1 MKEMGNGEGGGRRKA
16 CLAAMLLLLCGGARA
31 HAAVASLD
39 DVRFWVGSGANRA
52 GVVLDWNGDSAADAA
67 LAWGFRW
74 DGTAT
79 GEEMVRAVIAADP
92 RLFAKLGANGALG
105 LAVRGLGY
113 DLNDDGAFALDDGTT
128 FDEVG
133 VFSSGPTDG
142 ATSIDPADRYREGWF
157 TGVWSYATAD
167 ANPWPTAAWTF
178 SRIGATSRTL
188 VDGAWD
194 SWAFTPTFRQ
204 SAFGANAAP
213 AVQPADFDSD
223 GDVDGSD
230 FLRWQRGLGLDVG
243 VSRSLGDA
251 SGDGLIDGADLL
263 SWQSQFGAAPT
274 PPTIQ
279 APEPVTSTTC
289 ASAMLAV
296 YVFVRQL
303 SRNDS

>member
-1 MKEMGNGEGGGRRKA
+1 MRRRNCRLRA
-16 CLAAMLLLLCGGARA
+16 VDCGLIVVAILLMLGSSRA
-31 HAAVASLD
+31 EAAVASLD

-52 GVVLDWNGDSAADAA
+52 GVVLDWNGDSTEDTA

-79 GEEMVRAVIAADP
+79 GEDLIRAVIAVDP
-92 RLFAKLGANGALG
+92 RVFAKLGTNGALG

-113 DLNDDGAFALDDGTT
+113 DLNDDGAFALDDDTT

-133 VFSSGPTDG
+133 IFSSGPTDG
-142 ATSIDPADRYREGWF
+142 ATSIDPADHYREGWF
-157 TGVWSYATAD
+157 TGVWTYATAD

-178 SRIGATSRTL
+178 SRTGATNRTL

-213 AVQPADFDSD
+213 AIQPTDFDSD
-223 GDVDGSD
+223 GDVDGGD
-230 FLRWQRGLGLDVG
+230 FLTWQRGLGLDVG
-243 VSRSLGDA
+243 VARSLGDA

-263 SWQSQFGAAPT
+263 PWQSQFDAISA

-289 ASAMLAV
+289 ASAMFAV
-296 YVFVRQL
+296 YVIVRQL